1 MTLLLVEYEMRATP
15 LLSELCQGGEHRI
28 LSCRTI
34 REAADICVQLGG
46 RIDWIV
52 INGIPAG
59 EGRDLV
65 GILRATGCQAPVV
78 HLSAGECATT
88 GEGLPGQLASRQRLT
103 RLDIHRLLTQPGGA
117 FGREEIL
124 FEYHAPHPAKVQP
137 PLREKGGTCNI

>member
-15 LLSELCQGGEHRI
+15 LLGELCQGGEHRI

-124 FEYHAPHPAKVQP
+124 FEYHAPHPVKVQTP
-137 PLREKGGTCNI
+137 FRENGGTCNI

>member
-15 LLSELCQGGEHRI
+15 LLGELCRGRTHRL

-34 REAADICVQLGG
+34 HEAADICIRLGG

-59 EGRDLV
+59 ESRDLA

-78 HLSAGECATT
+78 YLSAGECATAW
-88 GEGLPGQLASRQRLT
+88 EELPERVASRQRMT
-103 RLDIHRLLTQPGGA
+103 RLDLHRLLTQPGGA
-117 FGREEIL
+117 FGHEEIL
-124 FEYHAPHPAKVQP
+124 FEYHAPHRVKVQAP
-137 PLREKGGTCNI
+137 M